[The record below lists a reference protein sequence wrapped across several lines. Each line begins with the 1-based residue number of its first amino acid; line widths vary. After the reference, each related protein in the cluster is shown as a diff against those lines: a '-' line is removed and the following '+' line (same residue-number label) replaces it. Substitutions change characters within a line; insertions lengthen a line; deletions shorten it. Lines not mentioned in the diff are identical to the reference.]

1 MLPVFV
7 ILVLISGTRA
17 DYDFRGRDYVRQKA
31 ERLVFGVAMVR
42 DFSTM
47 PRVLDDAL
55 SAGYRTFDTA
65 QLYGNEAATGNAL
78 NQLLHKH
85 GLTRSLNKLNL
96 GYIDLMLIHWP
107 KASPDVPSNPHHHQ
121 IERKKTW
128 QVMEKYYRLG
138 KIKAIGVSN
147 YLINHLEDLL
157 SYATIFPAVNQAE
170 YSLSYQMNDLVDYCA
185 RKAIVFQAYSCQLVA
200 TRNKVLNVDRRL
212 TTIARKYSITPKMLE
227 YAFSLNRDISVVMGS
242 KTASH
247 MRENRALLKIKLSQE
262 DLSALQLPNGV
273 TGQKSTA
280 CRMDPRLIRF

>member
-1 MLPVFV
+1 MLSVFV

-17 DYDFRGRDYVRQKA
+17 DYDFRGRDYVRQKS

-85 GLTRSLNKLNL
+85 GLTRESSRST
-96 GYIDLMLIHWP
+96 GRTIDYR
-107 KASPDVPSNPHHHQ
+107 

-128 QVMEKYYRLG
+128 QAMEKYYKLG

-185 RKAIVFQAYSCQLVA
+185 RKGIVFQSFSCQLVA

-273 TGQKSTA
+273 TGQRSTA